1 MTTDDFNPDSIS
13 ELTFT
18 DISLGP
24 VYLVSRNL
32 ERTINAYSDFLG
44 FEILKQDDDYISFG
58 LDGKEILNF
67 KIDPDARAKAPT
79 DAGLYHIAIL
89 LPERRDLA
97 KFVQML
103 IDSNIRFASADHLV
117 SEAIYLYDSDGLGIE
132 VYWDKPSSEWVWEND
147 KVKMDTLPIDIDVL
161 LDEIEDINDVW
172 DGVPAGT
179 KIGHIHLQVPDLK
192 TAEDFYTK
200 TLGLNLT
207 STFPGA
213 LFLAADGYHHHIG
226 LNNWHTKGIAQSD
239 DNVAGLRA
247 FDITIPDPTIFESF
261 KRRVSKL
268 QPNIGIN
275 DNEIELRD
283 ILNNRILVKTLSE

>member
-1 MTTDDFNPDSIS
+1 
-13 ELTFT
+13 
-18 DISLGP
+18 
-24 VYLVSRNL
+24 
-32 ERTINAYSDFLG
+32 
-44 FEILKQDDDYISFG
+44 
-58 LDGKEILNF
+58 
-67 KIDPDARAKAPT
+67 
-79 DAGLYHIAIL
+79 
-89 LPERRDLA
+89 
-97 KFVQML
+97 
-103 IDSNIRFASADHLV
+103 
-117 SEAIYLYDSDGLGIE
+117 
-132 VYWDKPSSEWVWEND
+132 
-147 KVKMDTLPIDIDVL
+147 MDTLPLDIDVL

-192 TAEDFYTK
+192 TAEDFYMK

-239 DNVAGLRA
+239 DNVAGIRA

-283 ILNNRILVKTLSE
+283 ILNNRILVKTLPE